1 MMPSLRVRETELTAD
16 ITAKP
21 RARGALGRAVMRVY
35 LNLLY
40 VPPSPATA
48 LFDATQ
54 RAGAAMD
61 LAMRIRRHGQVSHQE
76 LAAFARLGG
85 TLESSLRLWLLP
97 ALESAHIVQVLRD
110 ERGEAVGVEE
120 QVGVPEPVLEQAAR
134 VWRAFGPAPAEHCA
148 VLAAD
153 YLAYAPYTDSD
164 FRGLLEAEGFPARDH
179 PPVLRSL
186 EAVGMA
192 RRQRSLSLREDV
204 YYSPYVWGTEAVQI
218 AEFLH
223 RMPPNE
229 REVLG
234 DIARRA
240 AERPG
245 SAVEDFSAGP
255 EVVAAARKV
264 GLIDATRVLTS
275 GGLERSFAFSAS
287 LERQLT
293 LGATDVTHERKQFV
307 AHILYGHRFG
317 FGPTG
322 RIADPVVLVRA
333 LIDRG
338 RVGPATAIGTDYPLL
353 EASGIVRVTRPQGST
368 RAYLELVKHDV
379 AEDSLELI
387 RLAIGDE
394 TLNAGENPIRSL
406 WVPGTFS
413 SPERDRRELPE
424 LQPSAEAEVIGSVV
438 ERLREETARRMRQE
452 DI

>member
-1 MMPSLRVRETELTAD
+1 
-16 ITAKP
+16 
-21 RARGALGRAVMRVY
+21 
-35 LNLLY
+35 
-40 VPPSPATA
+40 
-48 LFDATQ
+48 
-54 RAGAAMD
+54 
-61 LAMRIRRHGQVSHQE
+61 
-76 LAAFARLGG
+76 
-85 TLESSLRLWLLP
+85 
-97 ALESAHIVQVLRD
+97 
-110 ERGEAVGVEE
+110 
-120 QVGVPEPVLEQAAR
+120 
-134 VWRAFGPAPAEHCA
+134 
-148 VLAAD
+148 
-153 YLAYAPYTDSD
+153 
-164 FRGLLEAEGFPARDH
+164 
-179 PPVLRSL
+179 
-186 EAVGMA
+186 MA
-192 RRQRSLSLREDV
+192 RRQRSLTLGEDV

-223 RMPPNE
+223 RMPSNE

-234 DIARRA
+234 DVARRA

-245 SAVEDFSAGP
+245 SAVEDFTAGP
-255 EVVAAARKV
+255 DVVAAARKV

-275 GGLERSFAFSAS
+275 GGAERSFAFSAT
-287 LERQLT
+287 LERQLAF
-293 LGATDVTHERKQFV
+293 GATDVTHERKQFV

-353 EASGIVRVTRPQGST
+353 EASGIVRVSRLEGST
-368 RAYLELVKHDV
+368 RAYLELMKRDV

-387 RLAIGDE
+387 RLALGDE
-394 TLNAGENPIRSL
+394 TPRRGDNPIRLL

-452 DI
+452 DV